1 VKKKKAAAR
10 KTEKSAAERRA
21 ILDKFMVGAVRKVN
35 RFRTQS
41 GLEPM
46 TRAEVAKL
54 RQALTNYSRWRNKPT
69 AIIAIVKLLG
79 IRF

>member
-1 VKKKKAAAR
+1 VKKKKVAAKKSER
-10 KTEKSAAERRA
+10 SAAERRA

-35 RFRTQS
+35 RFRAKG

-54 RQALTNYSRWRNKPT
+54 RQALTNYARWRNKPT
-69 AIIAIVKLLG
+69 AIIAIVELLG
-79 IRF
+79 MRF